1 VKQLISTDVR
11 WNLTGRMIGLLALP
25 GRRSGSV
32 RDMQFCEHTR
42 AYFAVI
48 VFAAAN
54 FGKSAITELEM
65 EVFELFLIKE
75 LRCFTR
81 SPKQNPLLQ

>member
-1 VKQLISTDVR
+1 
-11 WNLTGRMIGLLALP
+11 
-25 GRRSGSV
+25 
-32 RDMQFCEHTR
+32 MQFCEHTR
-42 AYFAVI
+42 AYFTVI
-48 VFAAAN
+48 VFAAADL
-54 FGKSAITELEM
+54 GKSAITDLEM